1 MQPLTITFLHTLTL
15 RKGCFDRIHTLFLRI
30 IMSRHQQVRQFQDSI
45 EQELFDMGL
54 VDTFDLSNEVHRRIE
69 EEQREEFYENYSF
82 EFFERF

>member
-1 MQPLTITFLHTLTL
+1 
-15 RKGCFDRIHTLFLRI
+15 
-30 IMSRHQQVRQFQDSI
+30 MSRHQQVRQFQDSI